1 MITLLIYRFLESYFR
16 HRWWYLLP
24 IVLMIVAA
32 GVFIT
37 TSKPKYIARGSI
49 YVQKETFLSALNSV
63 TPENTSWWTTP
74 AQSVTNEITEL
85 LRTDAFIRAVIHDT
99 ALEDKMDEGSEV
111 VSETIKEARES
122 VWIAPL
128 GENQIQ
134 INAAHE
140 EAEIAHQ
147 IANSVLSSFVQ
158 WQVNAQ
164 RTEGEA
170 ALTFFADLIK
180 VYQANLETARESL
193 KNYLQEN
200 PPPLRGERNEIQI
213 LEIGRLQGDVEIARA
228 RYTNALEKE
237 ENARLALAQIEGD
250 TRQSYTIIDAPLLP
264 EKPEVSR
271 RQLAIQAGIFLLVG
285 VILSIAA
292 IAGNMILDRTF
303 RFPIDV
309 YYGTHLPVLAMIP
322 DTTEKTTRLQRLK
335 QRLGRK
341 KMDGVEATAEENVP
355 GDDKNKSEQAGK
367 TKFSW
372 FQRRK
377 QRAASR
383 IEPSAE
389 EESAPE
395 PDDEQPQPSEP
406 ERIQAQEKTSR
417 RNARKKAQPS
427 SSVPVED
434 SVDSRNDGNEFQ
446 EEPEGQDSKVGTD
459 ISA

>member
-1 MITLLIYRFLESYFR
+1 MITLLVYRFLESYFR

-24 IVLMIVAA
+24 IVLMVVAA

-63 TPENTSWWTTP
+63 TPNDTSWWTTP
-74 AQSVTNEITEL
+74 AQSVIGEINEL
-85 LRTDAFIRAVIHDT
+85 LRTDAFIRAVIHGTD
-99 ALEDKMDEGSEV
+99 LEDRMDKGSEV
-111 VSETIKEARES
+111 VAETISEVRQS
-122 VWIAPL
+122 IWIAAL
-128 GENQIQ
+128 GDNQIQ

-140 EAEIAHQ
+140 EAVIAHQ

-164 RTEGEA
+164 RTESEA
-170 ALTFFADLIK
+170 ALAFFADLIK
-180 VYQANLETARESL
+180 VYEANLETARENL
-193 KNYLQEN
+193 KNYLLEN
-200 PPPLRGERNEIQI
+200 PPPLRGERNEIQK
-213 LEIGRLQGDVEIARA
+213 LEISRLQGDVDIARS

-264 EKPEVSR
+264 ERPEVSR
-271 RQLAIQAGIFLLVG
+271 RELAIQAGIFLLVG

-341 KMDGVEATAEENVP
+341 KMGEPVTTGEGNAPADAEK
-355 GDDKNKSEQAGK
+355 GSEQAAK
-367 TKFSW
+367 TKSSW

-377 QRAASR
+377 QRASSK
-383 IEPSAE
+383 IEPSVE
-389 EESAPE
+389 EEAAPE
-395 PDDEQPQPSEP
+395 PGDDQTPD
-406 ERIQAQEKTSR
+406 RAQAQEKRPR
-417 RNARKKAQPS
+417 RNSGKKALPS
-427 SSVPVED
+427 SSVPVESSTD
-434 SVDSRNDGNEFQ
+434 SGKDGDEFK
-446 EEPEGQDSKVGTD
+446 EEPEEHDSKVGTD